1 VETTA
6 APNNWERRI
15 AERLAA
21 RDNTAFAELYDR
33 FSPFVYRLANH
44 VNRDRTAAEDV
55 TQEVFLQLWEQPGR
69 FDPDRGSLSA
79 WLRTVTHRA
88 AVASV
93 RRQVASCQRERRA
106 TALVLG
112 DSPAVEDV
120 ALSRVIADKAR
131 AAIAALPHPQ
141 RRVVEL
147 AYLHGLTF
155 RQVAERLGVPEG
167 TAKSRLRLALRA
179 LAPALQ
185 TDVAVAEAV

>member
-1 VETTA
+1 M
-6 APNNWERRI
+6 
-15 AERLAA
+15 
-21 RDNTAFAELYDR
+21 
-33 FSPFVYRLANH
+33 ANR

-79 WLRTVTHRA
+79 WLGTVTHRA

-106 TALVLG
+106 ASLANSFGV
-112 DSPAVEDV
+112 PVEDV
-120 ALSRVIADKAR
+120 ALSRVIAGKAR
-131 AAIAALPHPQ
+131 AAVAALPNPQ

-155 RQVAERLGVPEG
+155 RQVAERLGIPEG

-179 LAPALQ
+179 IAPALQ
-185 TDVAVAEAV
+185 REVAEAV